1 MTYAMIILLT
11 GYTMSYD
18 LYFKGRDSQA
28 KFKLES
34 VRGFFDQRKNYQLT
48 DAQAI
53 YQRAL
58 AGAIPKSARMHV
70 IGTAAFQEQP
80 YDHQ

>member
-18 LYFKGRDSQA
+18 LHFKGRDSQA

-34 VRGFFDQRKNYQLT
+34 VRGFLT
-48 DAQAI
+48 SGRTTSSQMRRQSI
-53 YQRAL
+53 
-58 AGAIPKSARMHV
+58 
-70 IGTAAFQEQP
+70 
-80 YDHQ
+80 